1 MDIFTTFT
9 HHDKDLDFESQRFC
23 RHTADWIKLRIHCV
37 QIALAGAVSRL
48 PLLRAD
54 PPAARGGEGGLA
66 DGGEALAV
74 REGDHAADRDRWLEE
89 VAERTGQ

>member
-1 MDIFTTFT
+1 MST
-9 HHDKDLDFESQRFC
+9 SP
-23 RHTADWIKLRIHCV
+23 
-37 QIALAGAVSRL
+37 GAVSRL

-74 REGDHAADRDRWLEE
+74 REGDHAADRVRWLEE
-89 VAERTGQ
+89 VAERTVVDPLSRVQD